1 MKCFVFANEE
11 KRLKM
16 SITKIYDAN
25 KALLIA
31 MDLLS
36 YSDLYNYFLT
46 LCRHRYDILDF
57 VALQTAPAL
66 IIAGAQAVQR
76 SSAQVLSSNGHHF
89 EKQAF
94 SHAFGTSN

>member
-1 MKCFVFANEE
+1 MKILFY
-11 KRLKM
+11 K
-16 SITKIYDAN
+16 TKIVKINDAN
-25 KALLIA
+25 KALLTAI
-31 MDLLS
+31 DLVS
-36 YSDLYNYFLT
+36 YGDLCNSYLT
-46 LCRHRYDILDF
+46 LCRHRYEILDF

-76 SSAQVLSSNGHHF
+76 SSAQVLSSNGHHL